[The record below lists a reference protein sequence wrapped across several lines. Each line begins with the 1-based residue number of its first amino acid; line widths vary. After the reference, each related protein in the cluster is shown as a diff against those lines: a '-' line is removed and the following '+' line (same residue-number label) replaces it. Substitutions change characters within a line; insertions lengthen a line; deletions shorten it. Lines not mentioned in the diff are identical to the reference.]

1 MILKRFKEKSNQKF
15 INRLIDFRVPEI
27 SSNKI
32 ESVGIVVNLS
42 EFDDFEM
49 FRIFFEELKLN
60 PNKVKIA
67 GFTDDPKLVE
77 FSNELLYSEKQIGW
91 RGKIKD
97 NGLKTFINTPFD
109 VLISYYKND
118 NLELNLI
125 SALSKANFKVGI
137 SNNDERLHDLILEVD
152 TKEIDIFK
160 QEFIK
165 YLTILK
171 KL

>member
-32 ESVGIVVNLS
+32 ESVGIIVNLS

-109 VLISYYKND
+109 VLISYYKDD

-137 SNNDERLHDLILEVD
+137 SNYDERLHDLILEVD

>member
-15 INRLIDFRVPEI
+15 INKLIDFRVPEI

-32 ESVGIVVNLS
+32 ESVGIIVNLS
-42 EFDDFEM
+42 EFDDFEI
-49 FRIFFEELKLN
+49 FRIFFEELNLN
-60 PNKVKIA
+60 PNKIKIA

-91 RGKIKD
+91 RGKVK
-97 NGLKTFINTPFD
+97 NNELQTFLNTPFD

>member
-109 VLISYYKND
+109 VLISYYKDD

>member
-32 ESVGIVVNLS
+32 ESVGIIVNLS

-60 PNKVKIA
+60 PNKIKFA

-109 VLISYYKND
+109 VLISYYKDD

>member
-15 INRLIDFRVPEI
+15 INKLIDFRVPEI

>member
-32 ESVGIVVNLS
+32 ESVGIIVNLS
-42 EFDDFEM
+42 EFDDFEI

-60 PNKVKIA
+60 PNKIKIA

-109 VLISYYKND
+109 VLISYYKDD

-137 SNNDERLHDLILEVD
+137 SNYDERLHDLILEVD

>member
-109 VLISYYKND
+109 VLISYYKDD

-137 SNNDERLHDLILEVD
+137 SNYDERLHDLILEVD

>member
-15 INRLIDFRVPEI
+15 INKLIDFRVPEI

-109 VLISYYKND
+109 VLISYYKDD

-137 SNNDERLHDLILEVD
+137 SNYDERLHDLILEVD
-152 TKEIDIFK
+152 TK
-160 QEFIK
+160 
-165 YLTILK
+165 
-171 KL
+171 